1 MEAWDPGKKP
11 ALFFAWICLV
21 FLFFSLKLCGAKCS
35 NPGNLVFWEYCH
47 CMPLSCLYDVEIGK
61 SMTAGSLCFVEVVL
75 ISRVHGISWVL
86 SSIGFRRDVRTK
98 IVFTNSIDSI
108 SGPQGCM
115 LFVDSARQ
123 KTSKRQ
129 Y

>member
-1 MEAWDPGKKP
+1 MFG
-11 ALFFAWICLV
+11 
-21 FLFFSLKLCGAKCS
+21 
-35 NPGNLVFWEYCH
+35 EYCR

-75 ISRVHGISWVL
+75 ISRVHWISWVF
-86 SSIGFRRDVRTK
+86 SSIGLGFRRDVRTK
-98 IVFTNSIDSI
+98 FVFTNSIDSI